1 MTPKV
6 YAVEIS
12 CTTYVQAS
20 SEEEARRIT
29 QSRIT
34 DIIDNDPY
42 IIDVIGPTTKLPEWI
57 GNSLPWTTYLYSGPE
72 YTCQQIIDLQ

>member
-12 CTTYVQAS
+12 CTPYVQAS

-34 DIIDNDPY
+34 DILDNDPY
-42 IIDVIGPTTKLPEWI
+42 VIGPTTKLPECI
-57 GNSLPWTTYLYSGPE
+57 GNSLPWTSYLYSGPE